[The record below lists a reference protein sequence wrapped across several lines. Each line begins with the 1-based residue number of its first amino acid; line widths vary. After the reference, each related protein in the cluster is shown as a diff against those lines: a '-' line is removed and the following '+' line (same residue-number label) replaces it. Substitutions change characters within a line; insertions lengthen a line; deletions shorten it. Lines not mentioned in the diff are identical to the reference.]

1 MKVGITKFV
10 ILAAIAALVVV
21 GSSTA
26 LWAQCPAS
34 PNYTPDFSSAVPQP
48 NPPCL
53 SLTGNTAPNMTTSN
67 PPASGYPGF
76 YPPASSL
83 VPPVGT
89 PNPAL
94 PPPAGVTNVLRLT
107 TNSGGTSGS
116 AWFTTQQLVAGTFS
130 TTFTFQLSGST
141 TAPTPGDGFAFVIQ
155 NSNSSVTALD
165 PGNANGVLDGC
176 SLGFGQSP
184 DCDTTDPVTG
194 IPNSVAVMF
203 DTYQNVGSGDPSNSY
218 VAIQSCGTAN
228 NTVDAGPC
236 RWGVKDLTQLLSP
249 ITQLPIP
256 ITLADGNY
264 HTVAISFTPSGACS
278 AATPPGCP
286 GVLDVILDSI
296 DLFPAV
302 PAMNGNPAIPEGVA
316 FDMAS
321 IGLNNGTA
329 WVGFTAAT
337 GGADDNQD
345 ILSWTFMPGAQSGAI
360 NTVTPTV
367 LSFNGGTQN
376 NAYDYNAQLTSGG
389 ITSATATINPI
400 LMSQKD
406 CDKLV
411 QKSFPLTQ
419 CFVYKNA
426 AIVNGQSV
434 DASVLFELTCP
445 DQPGGTCGSPQTPDF
460 FAQLGSDFTFTFQE
474 NIGFNLLSSTI
485 GPYPGWL
492 KGTGPDP
499 LHPCTPYPNNWP
511 PLFQSNQIESFSFSN
526 DPSGKTKGGSN
537 DTGSCWG
544 ATYATFGELPPG
556 VRITSPKLTTY
567 ARNSPV
573 SASYSCTTPVTSKDV
588 TNPSNT
594 TGPYLTVASC
604 SQSQF
609 PNKNNTP
616 ASCSSPTFVGGISCT
631 GGGVDTSTPGL
642 HVFTVTGVDTGGNV
656 NVNAVLYNVK

>member
-1 MKVGITKFV
+1 
-10 ILAAIAALVVV
+10 
-21 GSSTA
+21 
-26 LWAQCPAS
+26 
-34 PNYTPDFSSAVPQP
+34 
-48 NPPCL
+48 
-53 SLTGNTAPNMTTSN
+53 
-67 PPASGYPGF
+67 
-76 YPPASSL
+76 
-83 VPPVGT
+83 
-89 PNPAL
+89 
-94 PPPAGVTNVLRLT
+94 VLRLT
-107 TNSGGTSGS
+107 TNSIFQTGS
-116 AWFTTQQLVAGTFS
+116 AWFNTPQTVAGTFS
-130 TTFTFQLSGST
+130 TTFTFQLSGT
-141 TAPTPGDGFAFVIQ
+141 NTYIADGFAFLIQ
-155 NSNSSVTALD
+155 NSPAGTSALD
-165 PGNANGVLDGC
+165 AVSSGTDGC
-176 SLGFGQSP
+176 SLGFGQITSGN
-184 DCDTTDPVTG
+184 CTATTGG
-194 IPNSVAVMF
+194 IPKSVAVEF
-203 DTYQNVGSGDPSNSY
+203 DTYQDTDISDPSGNHVS
-218 VAIQSCGTAN
+218 VQSCGTN
-228 NTVDAGPC
+228 PNTVDPTC
-236 RWGVKDLTQLLSP
+236 RLRDNSNLFDGNGNP
-249 ITQLPIP
+249 IN
-256 ITLADGNY
+256 LADGY
-264 HTVAISFTPSGACS
+264 THIVTVTFTPSGACS
-278 AATPPGCP
+278 NTSCP
-286 GVLDVILDSI
+286 GVLDVILDSN
-296 DLFPAV
+296 DVFPAV
-302 PAMNGNPAIPEGVA
+302 AGNNPQPEGIA

-321 IGLNNGTA
+321 LGLTNGTA
-329 WVGFTAAT
+329 YLGFTAAT
-337 GGADDNQD
+337 GGGDDNQD
-345 ILSWTFMPGAQSGAI
+345 ILNWTFQLGAQSGAI